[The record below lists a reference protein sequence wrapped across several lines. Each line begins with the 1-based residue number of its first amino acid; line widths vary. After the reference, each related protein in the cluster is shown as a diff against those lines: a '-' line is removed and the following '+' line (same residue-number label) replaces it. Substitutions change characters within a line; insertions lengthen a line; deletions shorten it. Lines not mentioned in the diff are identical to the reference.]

1 VSMLRFTSYSLRM
14 GLLGGDSRVI
24 GDLHVRRKN
33 IESLLALLESTSSD
47 QEFDSMLKEIL
58 SPANVGDP
66 FVYTMAHKINMVRE
80 ESGTQAARAKVAE
93 SLRVARERETSGNF

>member
-1 VSMLRFTSYSLRM
+1 
-14 GLLGGDSRVI
+14 
-24 GDLHVRRKN
+24 
-33 IESLLALLESTSSD
+33 
-47 QEFDSMLKEIL
+47 MLKEIL